1 MVASHQREPGLLGT
15 VSVVI
20 NGAIDT
26 SLCGPLPVVVTKAA
40 RSLGWATMNEVLAG
54 LRTVGFAL
62 RRVFFAMVTSYLN
75 NGVTP
80 ERVSTSSC
88 GEGKA
93 TPHQLMAQFP
103 NHSVKVGMPR
113 SWISCFI
120 EMVGPEKCPCRP
132 LKTCAYFERKKSFGV
147 NTPFDTFCRFRDRFG
162 RAATAS
168 KNGA

>member
-54 LRTVGFAL
+54 LRAVGFAL

-88 GEGKA
+88 GEGRLHLTSLWRNSRTTRPYKKTSV
-93 TPHQLMAQFP
+93 TPPGLC
-103 NHSVKVGMPR
+103 SPR
-113 SWISCFI
+113 
-120 EMVGPEKCPCRP
+120 K
-132 LKTCAYFERKKSFGV
+132 
-147 NTPFDTFCRFRDRFG
+147 
-162 RAATAS
+162 
-168 KNGA
+168 

>member
-103 NHSVKVGMPR
+103 NHLVKVGMPR

-120 EMVGPEKCPCRP
+120 EMVGPEKCPSLDRLVKGGYLVGRP
-132 LKTCAYFERKKSFGV
+132 TDRSSVQYRITQRG
-147 NTPFDTFCRFRDRFG
+147 RDAIVEHDF
-162 RAATAS
+162 
-168 KNGA
+168 